1 MTNPE
6 NFADHRKVMIRFSQ
20 IAGALGSAY
29 VFTHDKKYAE
39 ALLPHLNAWFIDR
52 ETMMNP
58 NLLYGQAIMG

>member
-1 MTNPE
+1 
-6 NFADHRKVMIRFSQ
+6 MIRFSQ